1 MAAAKS
7 PAILAAVVEQPPRP
21 AYTALASRPSRL
33 GLTRRTPRFLVPQRV
48 VLKNV
53 VLKNLALTSL
63 VLMGLVGCDEG
74 GGDLRPWA
82 PGDHDHAENA
92 GQVAGTAVPGQE
104 NASLVRATWRNQCAQ
119 CHGPTGRGDGPQG
132 RMLRVPDLNKSD
144 WQSRATDATIANV
157 IRRGRNKMPAFDKL
171 PDDIVDGLV
180 AHIRSFGTAA
190 TPQR

>member
-63 VLMGLVGCDEG
+63 GVVLTLTLLSDAKSTGDARLVSEITRSHLVYDQIKKLQRVVE
-74 GGDLRPWA
+74 
-82 PGDHDHAENA
+82 E
-92 GQVAGTAVPGQE
+92 QE
-104 NASLVRATWRNQCAQ
+104 EELQHMKKYKNLYEDARIRLLNME
-119 CHGPTGRGDGPQG
+119 
-132 RMLRVPDLNKSD
+132 RMSAIMQQYCNPL
-144 WQSRATDATIANV
+144 
-157 IRRGRNKMPAFDKL
+157 
-171 PDDIVDGLV
+171 
-180 AHIRSFGTAA
+180 
-190 TPQR
+190 